1 MELGAELSFE
11 KSLADC
17 WHMPQLSKV
26 PRLRAGSWADESEA
40 GFVQRELRK
49 HSSHMRPYAAI
60 QDGFV
65 SCIEILIAVEWIRFL
80 EFSEQLPMSVWVL
93 FGPRG
98 SHDPVI
104 PHQHQPPSP
113 SAAASP
119 AHPPNHHHEH

>member
-1 MELGAELSFE
+1 MQSLALK

-26 PRLRAGSWADESEA
+26 PRLRTGSWADESEA
-40 GFVQRELRK
+40 GFVQRELR
-49 HSSHMRPYAAI
+49 SSHMQPYAAI
-60 QDGFV
+60 QDRFV

-80 EFSEQLPMSVWVL
+80 EFLEQLPMSVWVL

-98 SHDPVI
+98 SHNPVI
-104 PHQHQPPSP
+104 CHQHQPPSP

-119 AHPPNHHHEH
+119 AHPPAHPPNHHHER